1 MNQREKILAATV
13 GSVVLLFASGFG
25 LRALLVKPLKEIDKK
40 TPLTREARQ
49 NQRSAAILHG
59 ENCQR
64 PPNTVLGSSRSSQR
78 EIGRNAD
85 QAIPPERSAEAVSPA
100 YGRSAKH
107 TGP

>member
-40 TPLTREARQ
+40 TAAHREKLDKKNGAPR
-49 NQRSAAILHG
+49 ILHG
-59 ENCQR
+59 R
-64 PPNTVLGSSRSSQR
+64 KLVKGTPNTVLGSSRSSQR

-85 QAIPPERSAEAVSPA
+85 QTTS
-100 YGRSAKH
+100 
-107 TGP
+107 